1 MKNKIPIFLILCS
14 VRLLH
19 AMDKAETENPLLN
32 KPKLLKEVAVD
43 LPQSARFARDGSSL
57 VLGSAACK
65 FLVYDTLNFT
75 QPKFTIPLN
84 YDNFSIDTSPM
95 LPTCA
100 VIGNSSLPASIW
112 NIKEG
117 KKLVDLPDATTCAFT
132 IEYSND
138 GTQVL
143 TATPQGCQI
152 VDLGTNTVTTVNSSG
167 MAAARFNPIDNNML
181 ACATL
186 CQEQTSSSIL
196 SIYDLRTNKPIN
208 LANHLPVYGLEF
220 NPEGS
225 KLVSISAFNF
235 GVWDAKK
242 AALVE
247 YLNTKGK
254 EINKP
259 VHVPKTKPVIY
270 ADSLAFIPGTN
281 IFLGAID
288 TGRVTVCDVD
298 KPSESMQFEL
308 VKGQAA
314 DAFALD
320 ISPDGKTLVTGLY
333 EQNKMRIWDISN
345 VKETLK
351 EKYRKS
357 KDFTTVSLPDGS
369 TEYYNIEGDYIIT
382 KTPASVIE
390 CELIAAPQPPQ
401 ISHNLGCALT

>member
-1 MKNKIPIFLILCS
+1 MNYKIIIFLVICS
-14 VRLLH
+14 ARLLH
-19 AMDKAETENPLLN
+19 AMDKVGTENPLLN
-32 KPKLLKEVAVD
+32 KPKLLQEVAVD
-43 LPQSARFARDGSSL
+43 FPQSARFARDGSSL

-65 FLVYDTLNFT
+65 FLVYDTSNFT
-75 QPKFTIPLN
+75 QPKFTIPLS

-112 NIKEG
+112 NIKVG

-152 VDLGTNTVTTVNSSG
+152 VDLGTNTVTTVDSSN
-167 MAAARFNPIDNNML
+167 MAAARFNPADNNML

-186 CQEQTSSSIL
+186 AQTSSSII
-196 SIYDLRTNKPIN
+196 SIYDVRTNKPIN

-220 NPEGS
+220 NPDGS
-225 KLVSISAFNF
+225 KLVSISPFNF
-235 GVWDAKK
+235 GVWDAKN

-254 EINKP
+254 EVSKP
-259 VHVPKTKPVIY
+259 VHVPKNKAVIY

-281 IFLGAID
+281 IFIGALD
-288 TGRVTVCDVD
+288 SGKVTICDVEQV
-298 KPSESMQFEL
+298 KESVQFEL
-308 VKGQAA
+308 VKGQVA

-333 EQNKMRIWDISN
+333 EQNSLQIWDISK
-345 VKETLK
+345 VKEALK
-351 EKYRKS
+351 EKYKKSQEVLPQFNVEGDEIVQQAALEQALGLAPSYPSMPVQGRKS
-357 KDFTTVSLPDGS
+357 LC
-369 TEYYNIEGDYIIT
+369 I
-382 KTPASVIE
+382 VI
-390 CELIAAPQPPQ
+390 
-401 ISHNLGCALT
+401 